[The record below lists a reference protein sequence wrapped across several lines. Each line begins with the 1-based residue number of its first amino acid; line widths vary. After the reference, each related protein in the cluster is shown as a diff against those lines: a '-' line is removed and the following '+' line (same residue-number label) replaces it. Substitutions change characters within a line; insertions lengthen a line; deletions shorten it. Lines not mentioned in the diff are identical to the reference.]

1 MFKPCDK
8 CNNGW
13 IFDDRLGVASKCD
26 CLKNYQN
33 VQRFLLN
40 QSKAN
45 IFEHDESVEDLVLK
59 DKNLL
64 SKVKYYAQNLEN
76 KTSSNCSLY
85 LYGKNNCSKT
95 FTAKSILYEACKKD
109 IDCRFIIMG
118 DLVDMITDAFATEKK
133 NDKIDE
139 YLNCELLV
147 IDDAFDKAKV
157 TLFKSG
163 YQLPYLD
170 RFIRKR
176 LETYKLNTIFTSNV
190 KIEEIQ
196 DNGFSYD
203 IQNLIERNIKLRGGY
218 LEFNDVFV
226 SDEYNIDVKSIWD

>member
-1 MFKPCDK
+1 
-8 CNNGW
+8 
-13 IFDDRLGVASKCD
+13 
-26 CLKNYQN
+26 
-33 VQRFLLN
+33 
-40 QSKAN
+40 
-45 IFEHDESVEDLVLK
+45 
-59 DKNLL
+59 
-64 SKVKYYAQNLEN
+64 
-76 KTSSNCSLY
+76 
-85 LYGKNNCSKT
+85 
-95 FTAKSILYEACKKD
+95 
-109 IDCRFIIMG
+109 MG

>member
-1 MFKPCDK
+1 MYKHCSK
-8 CNNGW
+8 CKDGW
-13 IFDDRLGVASKCD
+13 IFNEQTGMAIKCD
-26 CLKNYQN
+26 CLKSYQEL
-33 VQRFLLN
+33 QKFLLN

-45 IFEHDESVEDLVLK
+45 IFEHNSSVDDLVLK

-64 SKVKYYAQNLEN
+64 SKIKYYTQNLDS
-76 KTSSNCSLY
+76 KTSSNSSLY
-85 LYGKNNCSKT
+85 LCGRNNCSKT
-95 FTAKSILYEACKKD
+95 FTAKSILYDACKKG

-139 YLNCELLV
+139 YLNCKLLV

>member
-1 MFKPCDK
+1 MYKHCSK
-8 CNNGW
+8 CKDGW
-13 IFDDRLGVASKCD
+13 IFNEQTGTATKCD
-26 CLKNYQN
+26 CLKSYQEL
-33 VQRFLLN
+33 QKFLLN

-45 IFEHDESVEDLVLK
+45 IFEHNSSVDDLMLK

-64 SKVKYYAQNLEN
+64 SKIKYYTQNLDN
-76 KTSSNCSLY
+76 KTSSNSSLY
-85 LYGKNNCSKT
+85 LYGRNNCSKT
-95 FTAKSILYEACKKD
+95 FTAKSILYDACKKS

-139 YLNCELLV
+139 YLNCKLLV

-196 DNGFSYD
+196 NNGFSYD